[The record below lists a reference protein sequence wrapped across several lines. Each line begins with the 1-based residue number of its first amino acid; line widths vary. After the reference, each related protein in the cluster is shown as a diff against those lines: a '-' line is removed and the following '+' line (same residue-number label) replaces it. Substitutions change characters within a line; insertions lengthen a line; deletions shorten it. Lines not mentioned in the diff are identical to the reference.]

1 MIHRKCSWFD
11 EKTPSYTC
19 ASSSLSS
26 FLFDSGCGIVE
37 SEQHTDDES
46 NRFFQRIVFDYSEM
60 VTDRITLTHGIK
72 EVSARLGMETK
83 LNWNDQKKRVAI
95 MVSKYDHVLWEVL
108 LRHQAGELDC
118 DISCILS
125 NHPDLKGVADTFK
138 IPFHVYK
145 MNKETKAQVEEEQLK
160 VLKEQYNVDLVI
172 LARYMQ
178 IISST
183 FCETFHHQVINIH
196 HSFLPA
202 FVGAKPY
209 HRAHH
214 RGVKLI
220 GATAHYATT
229 DLDEGPIIEQDISR
243 VTHRDAVKD
252 LIRKGRILEKNTLVE
267 AVKAHLEDRI
277 IVYDNKCVVFDT

>member
-1 MIHRKCSWFD
+1 V
-11 EKTPSYTC
+11 
-19 ASSSLSS
+19 S
-26 FLFDSGCGIVE
+26 FHYLTGLLGFMTTTTFSGCGIVA
-37 SEQHTDDES
+37 SEQHTDGES
-46 NRFFQRIVFDYSEM
+46 NQFFQRIVFDYSEM

-72 EVSARLGMETK
+72 EVTARLGMEAK
-83 LNWNDQKKRVAI
+83 LNWNDQRKKVAI
-95 MVSKYDHVLWEVL
+95 MVSKYDHVLWEIL

-118 DISCILS
+118 DIACIVS
-125 NHPDLKGVADTFK
+125 NHPDLKEVANTFK
-138 IPFHVYK
+138 IPFHVYVMK
-145 MNKETKAQVEEEQLK
+145 KETKAEAEKEQLK
-160 VLKEQYNVDLVI
+160 LLKEHYDVDLVI

-202 FVGAKPY
+202 FIGAKPY
-209 HRAHH
+209 HRARQ

-220 GATAHYATT
+220 GATAHYATS

-243 VTHRDAVKD
+243 VTHRDGVDD
-252 LIRKGRILEKNTLVE
+252 LIRKGRILEKNTLVD
-267 AVKAHLEDRI
+267 AMKAHLEDRI